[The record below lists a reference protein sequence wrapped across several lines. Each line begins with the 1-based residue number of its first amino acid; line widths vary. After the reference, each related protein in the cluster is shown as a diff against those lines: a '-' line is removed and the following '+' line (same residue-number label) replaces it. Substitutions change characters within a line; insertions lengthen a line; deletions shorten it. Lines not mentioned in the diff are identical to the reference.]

1 MTTVG
6 SRPAPTA
13 PGRHAPLRG
22 PRGPAF
28 ALADQVLSSASNFLL
43 GVIVAR
49 AGGAEALGTFGVAF
63 LVWLAVLGTSRALIS
78 EPMTV
83 AGEPDASRTEL
94 GEGLAGSVLV
104 GVAAAAVLGVA
115 GLVLVLTGV
124 GAGGLLALAPWLPS
138 LLAQDYCRGAAFRV
152 GRPDHALASD
162 AAFFLVQAAVTVAV
176 FATGVAN
183 LTCLLAAWGVGATV
197 GMVVAM
203 YLSRVRVVVAGPVAR
218 LRALWP
224 RSRWFV
230 AEFATAFPAD
240 QGYLLLLPLLLST
253 AEFGMY
259 RAGASLVGPVV
270 VLFVAGGNVGLPSA
284 VRSLRDGG
292 VAGLARFAPRL
303 TAAVSGATI
312 VYCGLAAL
320 LAEPLLPL
328 AYGADFAQATT
339 VTRVVAL
346 QYVIYSLSFG
356 WGVATK
362 AADRMRRLW
371 GVRLVSVVVSVAA
384 VVLFTR
390 DWGTTGAAFAGVAT
404 ACVYSAG
411 VVLAFRSVRRGGAHP
426 RRR

>member
-28 ALADQVLSSASNFLL
+28 ALTDQVLSSASNFLL

-63 LVWLAVLGTSRALIS
+63 LVWLAILGTSRALIS

-83 AGEPDASRTEL
+83 VGEPDASRTEL

-183 LTCLLAAWGVGATV
+183 LTWLLAAWGVGATV
-197 GMVVAM
+197 GTVVAM
-203 YLSRVRVVVAGPVAR
+203 YLSEVRVVVAGAVAR

-292 VAGLARFAPRL
+292 AAGLARFAPPAHRRGVRRDDRL
-303 TAAVSGATI
+303 LRTRRAAGRAAAAPRLRRGLRRRRDRDPDRRAAVRD
-312 VYCGLAAL
+312 L
-320 LAEPLLPL
+320 LAELRLGGGDQGRRPDAP
-328 AYGADFAQATT
+328 
-339 VTRVVAL
+339 AL
-346 QYVIYSLSFG
+346 GRPPGQ
-356 WGVATK
+356 
-362 AADRMRRLW
+362 RRRL
-371 GVRLVSVVVSVAA
+371 G
-384 VVLFTR
+384 
-390 DWGTTGAAFAGVAT
+390 
-404 ACVYSAG
+404 
-411 VVLAFRSVRRGGAHP
+411 RRGRPVHP
-426 RRR
+426 